1 MRAAWRK
8 RPDDLGLTMI
18 RLHKASN
25 SGDAKAAAEFQAMLA
40 ANPARHALWRATHPE
55 WF

>member
-1 MRAAWRK
+1 MEK

-18 RLHKASN
+18 RLFKAAQG
-25 SGDAKAAAEFQAMLA
+25 GDTKAAAEFKATLA
-40 ANPARHALWRATHPE
+40 ANPARHTLWRETHPE